1 MRGAVMTIDR
11 KLVEALMSEVRT
23 EIGSLRA
30 DMRAGFE
37 LLESRIDQTHARL
50 CETNAALAET
60 NAGLAQ
66 ANALILIL
74 SLSMR
79 GLDTRVKG
87 LEFRWNDQNSP
98 DGHSED

>member
-1 MRGAVMTIDR
+1 MRSAVMTIDR

-37 LLESRIDQTHARL
+37 LLESRIDETHERL
-50 CETNAALAET
+50 AKTNAALAE
-60 NAGLAQ
+60 
-66 ANALILIL
+66 ANAIILVL

-79 GLDTRVKG
+79 ELDTRMKG
-87 LEFRWNDQNSP
+87 LEFLLSGHNGP
-98 DGHSED
+98 DGHSGD